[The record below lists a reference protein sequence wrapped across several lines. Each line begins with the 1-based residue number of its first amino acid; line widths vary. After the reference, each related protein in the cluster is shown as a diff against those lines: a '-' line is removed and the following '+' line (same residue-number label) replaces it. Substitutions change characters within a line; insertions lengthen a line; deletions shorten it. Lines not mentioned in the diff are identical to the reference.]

1 MNGEWVTLRAS
12 SGYGANTRQPFVT
25 IHWKDVVQQLAP
37 EKAREF
43 ALSILEAAEAA
54 EQDAFLVE
62 FTQKAC
68 DFDEQSAAALLVEYR
83 LWREQRQTKGT
94 P

>member
-1 MNGEWVTLRAS
+1 MSELVTLWAS

-25 IHWKDVVQQLAP
+25 IHWKDVVQQLSP

-43 ALSILEAAEAA
+43 AMSILEAAEAA
-54 EQDAFLVE
+54 EQDAFMFE

-68 DFDEQSAAALLVEYR
+68 DFDDQAAAALLNEYR
-83 LWREQRQTKGT
+83 LWREKRQRGWQ